1 MLVVTGF
8 SFFFIVY
15 SDVHIIHTFYTFNE
29 LVCPVNEQV
38 IILLV
43 TIILRSWWANFH
55 LSFIM
60 INFKLTNP
68 LQWVLVVVV
77 AEWTAIKKQLLYQL
91 NDLRYFIFPKDFSLF
106 LSSIICCKLCMNF
119 FTVLLN
125 TFVNF
130 CVLRYLF
137 V

>member
-60 INFKLTNP
+60 INFKITNP
-68 LQWVLVVVV
+68 LQWVFVIVIV

-106 LSSIICCKLCMNF
+106 LSSIICCKLWISLNI
-119 FTVLLN
+119 FTVL
-125 TFVNF
+125 FKYF
-130 CVLRYLF
+130 C
-137 V
+137 